1 MLSLL
6 SACATDSVL
15 PESPEITVK
24 GVDILELGLD
34 RQRFQFNLNA
44 YNPNKF
50 GLPLNGVSFNL
61 KLSDV
66 EVGQG
71 FSDQSITLASQ
82 ADTIIPVEVETSLV
96 ETLDDFKN
104 LLLSGGLKPEYEMS
118 GNLKL
123 VGESIGIPFTVQG
136 KLLE

>member
-1 MLSLL
+1 MFILHKEKFFRALGIVFMLSLL

-61 KLSDV
+61 
-66 EVGQG
+66 
-71 FSDQSITLASQ
+71 
-82 ADTIIPVEVETSLV
+82 
-96 ETLDDFKN
+96 
-104 LLLSGGLKPEYEMS
+104 
-118 GNLKL
+118 
-123 VGESIGIPFTVQG
+123 
-136 KLLE
+136 